1 MKNTSTIILL
11 VLIAIVGVFTL
22 DVYLP
27 GMPSMAEQF
36 GVSLTDIT
44 YTFTAFS
51 VVFAFSQLF
60 HGTLSDVVGRKPII
74 VSGLAIAAV
83 ATFFCINAK
92 SYESLLACRVLQALG
107 ISAFVVVNAIIR
119 DLYTGARAVQVR
131 TLVATASGISISIA
145 PTIGGLLQ
153 DRFSW
158 QGGFIASL
166 LLIVIALIY
175 ALLGFKESNV
185 NRSNERMRMN
195 QIISSYAEL
204 FLNRSYLIHITLA
217 MLAYTVHFS
226 FIILSANIFIEL
238 LGATPLVFGYL
249 MFVYGGVYF
258 MSGLLSTWLAKKLSI
273 ITLIK
278 LGGSCIGIGGIL
290 MLTLL
295 LTVSAG
301 AWQILLPMAVMT
313 VGITM
318 ARASAIT
325 GALAPIPEKAGQGAA
340 GLNLIQFALSAVVA
354 TAISKLGSSP
364 QLSISLLAITSAIS
378 INYLIK
384 RVHP

>member
-1 MKNTSTIILL
+1 MKNISTIILL

-27 GMPSMAEQF
+27 GMPSMAKQF
-36 GVSLTDIT
+36 DVSLTDIT

-83 ATFFCINAK
+83 ATLLCINAK
-92 SYESLLACRVLQALG
+92 TYESLLVSRILQALG

-119 DLYTGARAVQVR
+119 DLYTGTAAVQVR
-131 TLVATASGISISIA
+131 TLVATTSGISISIA

-153 DRFSW
+153 DKFNW

-166 LLIVIALIY
+166 LLIVIALVY
-175 ALLGFKESNV
+175 AMLVFEESNV
-185 NRSNERMRMN
+185 NRSKAGLQVK
-195 QIISSYAEL
+195 QIITSYAEL
-204 FLNRSYLIHITLA
+204 FQKQNYLIHVTLA

-226 FIILSANIFIEL
+226 FIILSANLFIQL

-249 MFVYGGVYF
+249 MFVYGGIYF
-258 MSGLLSTWLAKKLSI
+258 LSGLLSTWLAKKLSI
-273 ITLIK
+273 SRLIK
-278 LGGSCIGIGGIL
+278 LGGGCIGVGGIL
-290 MLTLL
+290 MLVLL
-295 LTVSAG
+295 ITMSAG
-301 AWQILLPMAVMT
+301 AWEILLPMAVIT
-313 VGITM
+313 LGITM

-325 GALAPIPEKAGQGAA
+325 GALALIPEKAGQGAA
-340 GLNLIQFALSAVVA
+340 GLNLVQFALSAVIA
-354 TAISKLGSSP
+354 TGVSKLGGNP
-364 QLSISLLAITSAIS
+364 ELSISVLAIASSLS
-378 INYLIK
+378 IIYLIK
-384 RVHP
+384 RVQP